1 MQRLKRKQSEL
12 EHSLDRLR
20 SGLDSQALTPQSA
33 AQLTELF
40 AKAAETR
47 EFLADRLSEL
57 DHYDRRSVHL
67 SSQLYFEVLRTRMQ
81 PFQDG
86 TRRFPRM
93 VRDLSQALG
102 KQVRLE
108 VLGGN
113 TQVDRDILERLEAPL
128 IHLLRNAVDHGCEL
142 PEVRAA
148 AGKPPEAVIQ
158 LEARHSAGLLL
169 VSVSDDGAGLDTNRL
184 RRVVVEKQL
193 TTLPLAERMG
203 DAELV
208 EFLFLPGFTMKG
220 QITEISGR
228 GVGLDVVRDMVRS
241 VRGKIRVAA
250 QSGRGTRFQMQLPL
264 TLSVLRSLLVEVAGE
279 PYAIPLAQI
288 TRTLRL
294 NPNQIETL
302 EGRPHFAF
310 GDQRLGLIT
319 ARQVFGCATEVSR
332 GMSERASATAAGAK
346 CQVSGSD
353 TRPLIP
359 RTSEGGLPVVVLGG
373 HHSQYGLLVDR
384 FLGERELIVR
394 PLDPRLG
401 KVKDISA
408 AALMEDGAPVLIMDV
423 DELVHSLHELTA
435 SSPLT

>member
-1 MQRLKRKQSEL
+1 MSLESKASPSDSHLQTPDSRLQTSDSSLPPRPAEPRDRAVRLKADNLNRLLDLAGESLIVSRWLRPFSDSMQRLKRMQSEL

-20 SGLDSQALTPQSA
+20 LGLDSQSLTPQSA
-33 AQLTELF
+33 AQLAELF

-47 EFLADRLSEL
+47 QFLADRLSEL
-57 DHYDRRSVHL
+57 DHYDRRSAHL

-86 TRRFPRM
+86 ARRFPRM

-108 VLGGN
+108 VLGEN

-128 IHLLRNAVDHGCEL
+128 IHLLRKRRITVANCPTA
-142 PEVRAA
+142 RAA

-208 EFLFLPGFTMKG
+208 EFLFHPGFTMKE

-250 QSGRGTRFQMQLPL
+250 QPGRGTRFQLQLPL

-294 NPNQIETL
+294 N
-302 EGRPHFAF
+302 R
-310 GDQRLGLIT
+310 T
-319 ARQVFGCATEVSR
+319 ARDARRPSALRLWRSAHRPAHRATSVR
-332 GMSERASATAAGAK
+332 LRD
-346 CQVSGSD
+346 GS
-353 TRPLIP
+353 IP
-359 RTSEGGLPVVVLGG
+359 R
-373 HHSQYGLLVDR
+373 R
-384 FLGERELIVR
+384 AR
-394 PLDPRLG
+394 
-401 KVKDISA
+401 A
-408 AALMEDGAPVLIMDV
+408 
-423 DELVHSLHELTA
+423 
-435 SSPLT
+435 